1 MFQVLMKLLL
11 VDLSFSSQL
20 ASYFV
25 IICVIVAVFY
35 CFLKQLAEFSDTDHQ
50 TVRDQDARNN
60 ETEPILPRKRVVF
73 SYGATEEQPESS
85 MCSSEDMCS
94 ENVCKICYDAP
105 RSCFFIPCGH
115 GFACFT
121 CARRIAEDKNQACP
135 ICRRL
140 IHRVRR
146 LVEPLGSSCGLK
158 DALD

>member
-1 MFQVLMKLLL
+1 
-11 VDLSFSSQL
+11 
-20 ASYFV
+20 
-25 IICVIVAVFY
+25 
-35 CFLKQLAEFSDTDHQ
+35 
-50 TVRDQDARNN
+50 
-60 ETEPILPRKRVVF
+60 
-73 SYGATEEQPESS
+73 

-146 LVEPLGSSCGLK
+146 LVEPLGK
-158 DALD
+158 DFQ